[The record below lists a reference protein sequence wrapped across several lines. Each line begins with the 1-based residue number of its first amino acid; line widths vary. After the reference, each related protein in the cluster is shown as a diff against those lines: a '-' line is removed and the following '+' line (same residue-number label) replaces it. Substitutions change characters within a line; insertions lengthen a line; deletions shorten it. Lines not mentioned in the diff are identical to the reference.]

1 MSTHYENLV
10 TFQKVGLQFD
20 RGKPLFSGLDLKI
33 PTHSFHFLT
42 GVSGSGKST
51 LLKMMYLD
59 QIHNQGQV
67 TIFGQNTTHLNDNK
81 SALFRRKIGVV
92 FQDFRL
98 INHMTALENVAL
110 PLKVDGIDAKKRTTE
125 AKELLDWVGL
135 KEQTYAKPPQM
146 SGGQQ
151 QRVAIARAIINRPH
165 LLLADEPTG
174 NVDDAVAMRLI
185 YLFEELYKSGTSVI
199 VATHNRALAGSFD
212 YPLLEIHDGRIR
224 DVTHQKTEINGR
236 NGGDHHV

>member
-1 MSTHYENLV
+1 MTIQYENLV
-10 TFQKVGLQFD
+10 ELKKVGLQF
-20 RGKPLFSGLDLKI
+20 GNSAPLFSGLDLKI
-33 PTHSFHFLT
+33 SPRSFQFLT

-59 QIHNQGQV
+59 QMQNQGEV
-67 TIFGQNTTHLNDNK
+67 TIFGQNIRRLNDNK
-81 SALFRRKIGVV
+81 AALFRRKIGVV

-98 INHMTALENVAL
+98 IQHMTAVENVAL
-110 PLKVDGIDAKKRTTE
+110 PLKVDGVDAKKRTAE

-135 KEQTYAKPPQM
+135 QAQINSRPPQM

-174 NVDDAVAMRLI
+174 NVDDTVAMRLI
-185 YLFEELYKSGTSVI
+185 YLFEKLHKSGTSIVI
-199 VATHNRALAGSFD
+199 ATHNRVLARSFNHPLLAIHNGGICHAEKMPSTHPNKAGSS
-212 YPLLEIHDGRIR
+212 Y
-224 DVTHQKTEINGR
+224 V
-236 NGGDHHV
+236 